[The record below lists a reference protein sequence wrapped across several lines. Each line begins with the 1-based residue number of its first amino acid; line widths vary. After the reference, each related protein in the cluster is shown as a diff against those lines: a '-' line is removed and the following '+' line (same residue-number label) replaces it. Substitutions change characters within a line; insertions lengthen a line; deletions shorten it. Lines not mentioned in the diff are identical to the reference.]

1 MKVWSLLVYEGAR
14 VCFHGIGGIC
24 GVMYVA
30 EPKSNRNG
38 DENVLYIFLIQTFN
52 IL

>member
-1 MKVWSLLVYEGAR
+1 MREHVFVFTDLD
-14 VCFHGIGGIC
+14 GIC